1 MTGHRSGGLFHLLCV
16 LFHAA
21 LLVVVAQQVIP
32 IDARAADGRMLVET
46 SMGSMPVVGIEPG
59 VKLLAALL

>member
-1 MTGHRSGGLFHLLCV
+1 M
-16 LFHAA
+16 
-21 LLVVVAQQVIP
+21 VAQQVIP